1 MRLFRTLALILLAAL
16 AMPAAPVGAFQL
28 PGLQRDASNY
38 LVELRRRFPAGGSP
52 QQRAQAEQRAQN
64 AERARDWAGAAAAW
78 EERIG
83 MGQVT
88 AEHWMALGRAQMNR
102 TPPEATRALQA
113 GWFAFSLVGA
123 GPAEVPSLLLM
134 AEALRRLDRPVQMI
148 EALEAVV
155 EREPDEPRHRQQLA
169 AARRAA
175 GMLVRSVAT
184 EPDAEPARACLTF
197 TVAPARR
204 TDWQPGDWIRA
215 DPPIPNL
222 AVERDG
228 DALCVAGLPWGR
240 STRLILRSGLPGE
253 DRMALRQ
260 DTPVTIAMPNR
271 QARIAFDTRA
281 FILPRGQEARVSV
294 ATVNVNT
301 LHLRVMRV
309 TERNLVAIRRTWTP
323 GEAMG
328 YWTAD
333 DIPEELGRQ
342 VWEGRAEVPRFEAN
356 RTQRTAIP
364 LPEALRGFGP
374 GMFVLVARQGD
385 GGAGTGGD
393 ERAMAVLPIIA
404 TDLGLIAWRGADGL
418 AVQVRG
424 LGDARPKPGVRVALM
439 ARNND
444 VLAEAT
450 TDDAGLARFGAP
462 LLRGR
467 SGLAPV
473 AVHAEAGDDLAA
485 LSLEAASF
493 DLSDRGATGRPHPGP
508 LDAFV
513 WLDRGIFRP
522 GETVNIAAL
531 LRDGGGA
538 PADVPVRIRVKRPNG
553 QVFAEAVPQRQ
564 GGASITWPLRLSA
577 NAQFGQWS
585 IELLTDPDAPP
596 IGTAQFRVDAFVPR
610 RLDVQIGQVPPQLV
624 PGRPFEVP
632 VTARFLYGA
641 PGAGLSGN
649 AELRLRPDPE
659 PFERW
664 RGWRFGVATETFEPD
679 LQTYE
684 MEETDDQGRT
694 TLSINLGQA
703 PDTTRPLRADIS
715 VSITEPGGRES
726 RARFEAPV
734 RPRGNLVAVRPAFSD
749 DAINEGTEAAFDIA
763 AVSPEGDAVPA
774 TLRMRLVRERPN
786 WRIVVRG
793 SIARYET
800 VWRDEPVDA
809 QEVRVAPQQP
819 IRFARTLP
827 FGRYRLEVT
836 DANGLGITSI
846 RFRSGWA
853 GVDAAEMPDRVDV
866 SADRRAY
873 RGGET
878 ARIRIQPPFAGMASV
893 AVLTDRLVSIREVAV
908 SADGAEVEVPVDAAW
923 GPGAYVAVT
932 VFRPGEVRQ
941 GSPGRGLGLAWI
953 GLDPAARQLAVTIE
967 SPERIRPRQRIALPV
982 RVAGAQGP
990 VRLTLA
996 AVDEGILRLTNFVS
1010 PDPVPHYTGRRRLGI
1025 DIRDDYG
1032 RLIAPAE
1039 GELAALRQGGDEAG
1053 VPAGFQPPQRVVS
1066 LFSGVVETDASG
1078 AATVTFDIPDFAGEL
1093 RLMAVAWETNRIGA
1107 ASRPMT
1113 VRDEVVAEALLPR
1126 FLAPGD
1132 EARLPVLIHNVE
1144 LPAGEVVAELRT
1156 EGPLEIAG
1164 PARLTAN
1171 LQTGAR
1177 AQPVTALR
1185 ATGSGEGVIRLAVT
1199 GPNNFRVEREARI
1212 TIRSSRSTLTEI
1224 ASAEIAP
1231 GTEIPLSPPIA
1242 RFVPGTWRATASFGA
1257 AVRYDPAAMLRAVE
1271 FFPLACTEQVGS
1283 RALALSSA
1291 MDETG
1296 GDARAERLQRAV
1308 DAILDRQRYDGAF
1321 GLWSAQ
1327 GEAEQ
1332 WLTAFA
1338 TEVLIRARNAGAT
1351 VPEGAL
1357 REALRFLEE
1366 AAEDAS
1372 EDTPDGRAVQAYR
1385 LHALALAGQVR
1396 LGAARRLMERLND
1409 MPTQLSRAQ
1418 LGAVFARGGD
1428 RARAE
1433 QAFAAALAATGRRY
1447 WSLDFGTAARDA
1459 LATALLLKE
1468 SGLLP
1473 DRLTALLATLP
1484 GPEFRPQVTSTQ
1496 EQGWAVAAA
1505 VALGQN
1511 MRALRVGLGDRTL
1524 ESRGVALASL
1534 AGNAT
1539 ARNLGDAPVFSAVSI
1554 TGVPTQPMPAER
1566 AGLRLRRQFFALDGQ
1581 PLDLSRLRQGQS
1593 FILLIE
1599 AQSET
1604 GESHQAMIQQGLPA
1618 GWEIADRLGPGD
1630 VPNMQW
1636 LGTLTETVAQ
1646 PALDDRYAAAVELT
1660 QGQSFARLAV
1670 RIRAV
1675 TAGRFEL
1682 PGGEVADMYRPAI
1695 HARQNTVRVAVL
1707 PAD

>member
-1 MRLFRTLALILLAAL
+1 MRLLRTLVLVLFAAL
-16 AMPAAPVGAFQL
+16 AMLSLPATAFEL
-28 PGLQRDASNY
+28 PGLQRDAQNY
-38 LVELRRRFPAGGSP
+38 LTELRRRFPAGGSP
-52 QQRAQAEQRAQN
+52 QQRAQAEQRAQQ
-64 AERARDWAGAAAAW
+64 AERQRDWAAAAAAW
-78 EERIG
+78 EDRIA
-83 MGQVT
+83 MGQVSD
-88 AEHWMALGRAQMNR
+88 EHWLALGRAQMNR
-102 TPPEATRALQA
+102 QPPEANRALQA

-123 GPAEVPSLLLM
+123 GAPEIPSLLLM
-134 AEALRRLDRPVQMI
+134 ADALRRLDRPVQMI
-148 EALEAVV
+148 TALEAVV
-155 EREPDEPRHRQQLA
+155 ERAPDEARYRDQLA

-175 GMLVRSVAT
+175 GMLVRNVAT
-184 EPDAEPARACLTF
+184 EPDAEPARACITF

-215 DPPIPNL
+215 DPPLPNL
-222 AVERDG
+222 AVEREG
-228 DALCVAGLPWGR
+228 DTICIAGLPWGR
-240 STRLILRSGLPGE
+240 STRLILRAGMPGE
-253 DRMALRQ
+253 DRMALRA

-281 FILPRGQEARVSV
+281 FILPRGQDARVSV
-294 ATVNVNT
+294 ATVSISS

-309 TERNLVAIRRTWTP
+309 TERNLAALRRQWTP
-323 GEAMG
+323 GEAME

-333 DIPEELGRQ
+333 NIPEETGRL

-356 RTQRTAIP
+356 RTQRTAVP

-385 GGAGTGGD
+385 GGNAQNSD
-393 ERAMAVLPIIA
+393 ERAMAALPIIA
-404 TDLGLIAWRGADGL
+404 TDLGLVAWRGADGL

-424 LGDARPKPGVRVALM
+424 LANAQPRAGVRVALM

-444 VLAEAT
+444 VLAEAQS
-450 TDDAGLARFGAP
+450 DANGLVRFAAP

-467 SGLAPV
+467 SGMAPA

-493 DLSDRGATGRPHPGP
+493 DLSDRGATGRPSPGP
-508 LDAFV
+508 FDAFV
-513 WLDRGIFRP
+513 WLDRGIYRP

-531 LRDGGGA
+531 LRDNGGV
-538 PADVPVRIRVKRPNG
+538 PTDVPVRIRVKRPNG
-553 QVFAEAVPQRQ
+553 QVFAEAVPPRQ
-564 GGASITWPLRLSA
+564 GGASIAWPMRLSA

-596 IGTAQFRVDAFVPR
+596 IGTGSFRVDAFVPR
-610 RLDVQIGQVPPQLV
+610 RLDVQIGQLPPQLV
-624 PGRPFEVP
+624 PGRPFDVP

-641 PGAGLSGN
+641 PGAGLSGS

-659 PFERW
+659 PFEAW

-679 LQTYE
+679 LQTFE
-684 MEETDDQGRT
+684 MEETDDQGRVK
-694 TLSINLGQA
+694 LSINLPSA
-703 PDTTRPLRADIS
+703 PDTTRPLRADVS

-734 RPRGNLVAVRPAFSD
+734 RARGNLVAVRPAFSD
-749 DAINEGTEAAFDIA
+749 DAVNEGTEAAFDIA
-763 AVSPEGDAVPA
+763 AVSPEGNAVPA
-774 TLRMRLVRERPN
+774 NLRIRLVRERPS

-793 SIARYET
+793 FIARYET
-800 VWRDEPVDA
+800 VYRDEPVDA
-809 QEVRVAPQQP
+809 QEVRVTPQAP

-836 DANGLGITSI
+836 DANGLGITTI

-853 GVDAAEMPDRVDV
+853 SGDTVDVPDRVDV

-878 ARIRIQPPFAGMASV
+878 ARIRIQPPFAGTASV
-893 AVLTDRLVSIREVAV
+893 AVMTDRLVSIREVAV
-908 SADGAEVEVPVDAAW
+908 PAEGAEVEVPVDAAW

-941 GSPGRGLGLAWI
+941 GAPGRGLGLAWI
-953 GLDPAARQLAVTIE
+953 GLDPAARTLAVTVDA
-967 SPERIRPRQRIALPV
+967 PDRIRPRQRIELPV
-982 RVAGAQGP
+982 RVAGGQGP
-990 VRLTLA
+990 VFVTLA

-1010 PDPVPHYTGRRRLGI
+1010 PDPVPHYTGRRRLGL

-1039 GELAALRQGGDEAG
+1039 GELAVLRQGGDEAG
-1053 VPAGFQPPQRVVS
+1053 IPPGFQPPQRVVS
-1066 LFSGVVETDASG
+1066 LFSGVVETDANG
-1078 AATVTFDIPDFAGEL
+1078 AATIAFDIPDFAGEL
-1093 RLMAVAWETNRIGA
+1093 RLMAVAWQANRVGA

-1132 EARLPVLIHNVE
+1132 EARLPLLLHNVE
-1144 LPAGEVVAELRT
+1144 LPAGEIVATLTT
-1156 EGPLEIAG
+1156 EGPVQIAG
-1164 PARLTAN
+1164 PARLAATLA
-1171 LQTGAR
+1171 TGAR

-1224 ASAEIAP
+1224 ASTQIAP
-1231 GTEIPLSPPIA
+1231 GTSVPLSLPVA

-1257 AVRYDPAAMLRAVE
+1257 AVRYDPAALLRAVE

-1283 RALALSSA
+1283 RALALSAA

-1296 GDARAERLQRAV
+1296 GEARAERLQRAV
-1308 DAILDRQRYDGAF
+1308 DAILDRQRFDGAF

-1338 TEVLIRARNAGAT
+1338 TEVLVRAKNAGAT
-1351 VPEGAL
+1351 VPDGAL

-1366 AAEDAS
+1366 AAEDAA
-1372 EDTPDGRAVQAYR
+1372 ENTPDGRAVQAYR
-1385 LHALALAGQVR
+1385 LHALALAGRVR
-1396 LGAARRLMERLND
+1396 LGAARRLMEQLND
-1409 MPTQLSRAQ
+1409 MPTQLSMAQ

-1433 QAFAAALAATGRRY
+1433 QAFAAALARTGRRY
-1447 WSLDFGTAARDA
+1447 WSVDYGSAARDA

-1473 DRLTALLATLP
+1473 ERLTTLLGTLP
-1484 GPEFRPQVTSTQ
+1484 GPEFRPQATSTQ

-1511 MRALRVGLGDRTL
+1511 MRALRVGFGDRTL
-1524 ESRGVALASL
+1524 ETRGVAIA
-1534 AGNAT
+1534 AMT
-1539 ARNLGDAPVFSAVSI
+1539 GDVQAQNMGDGPVFSAVSI
-1554 TGVPTQPMPAER
+1554 TGVPTEPLPAER
-1566 AGLRLRRQFFALDGQ
+1566 AGMRLRRLFFALDGQ
-1581 PLDLSRLRQGQS
+1581 PLDLSRVRQGQS

-1599 AQSET
+1599 AQAES
-1604 GESHQAMIQQGLPA
+1604 GEQHQAMIQQGLPA

-1636 LGTLTETVAQ
+1636 LGTLTETEAQ
-1646 PALDDRYAAAVELT
+1646 PALDDRYAAAVTLNT
-1660 QGQSFARLAV
+1660 SRNFARLAV

-1675 TAGRFEL
+1675 TAGSFEL
-1682 PGGEVADMYRPAI
+1682 PGGEAADMYRPAI
-1695 HARQNTVRVAVL
+1695 HARQNSVRVSVL